1 MCGILTPVHKPTLD
15 IGITRNATLLVP
27 SVVSSNALS
36 AKEDPDA
43 CIHYTQNPSNNQAL
57 DILCVCSGEMP
68 SCTSLRNRTFRAKE
82 QNQGMRPTG

>member
-43 CIHYTQNPSNNQAL
+43 CIHIYSKSEQQSGVGHL
-57 DILCVCSGEMP
+57 VCVLGRDAELHL
-68 SCTSLRNRTFRAKE
+68 TSQPNFSR
-82 QNQGMRPTG
+82 